1 MFLMGTSEGLG
12 GASSVLQ
19 IAYNRISRGNPN
31 QIPYFSLPNFSNN
44 FDQQT
49 GIKNKDLNKKFIDSL
64 SIFVDSL

>member
-1 MFLMGTSEGLG
+1 MKINLID
-12 GASSVLQ
+12 Q
-19 IAYNRISRGNPN
+19 KK
-31 QIPYFSLPNFSNN
+31 NFSNN

>member
-1 MFLMGTSEGLG
+1 MGTSEGLG

-49 GIKNKDLNKKFIDSL
+49 GVKNKDLNKKFIDSL